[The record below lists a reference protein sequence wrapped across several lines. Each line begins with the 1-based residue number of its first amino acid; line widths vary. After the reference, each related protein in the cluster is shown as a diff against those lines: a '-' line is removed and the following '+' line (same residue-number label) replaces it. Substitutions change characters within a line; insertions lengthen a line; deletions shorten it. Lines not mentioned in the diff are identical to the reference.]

1 MSHFIETCKYC
12 GTVISQCR
20 CPSPNK
26 EKRVGVCNNCHELDN
41 DAQNTLLS
49 QGRNSKTV
57 E

>member
-1 MSHFIETCKYC
+1 MGHFIETCKYC
-12 GTVISQCR
+12 DTVISQCR